1 MSEAASIEQQGKL
14 KKKPWVKYVADV
26 VEQYCSDMAVAQ
38 GAKRYPNKMLI
49 YVFCLREVSRQ
60 AVYALSSE
68 KVNRMISVKGIDCDR
83 VEN

>member
-1 MSEAASIEQQGKL
+1 
-14 KKKPWVKYVADV
+14 
-26 VEQYCSDMAVAQ
+26 
-38 GAKRYPNKMLI
+38 MLI